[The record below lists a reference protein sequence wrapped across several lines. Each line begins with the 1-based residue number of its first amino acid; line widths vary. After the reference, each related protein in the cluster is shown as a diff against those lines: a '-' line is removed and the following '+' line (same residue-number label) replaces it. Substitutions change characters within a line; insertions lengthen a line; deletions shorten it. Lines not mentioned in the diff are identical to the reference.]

1 MTKFIKF
8 TNGIINTAFIRHV
21 EIDKPA
27 KKFIIH
33 LNSSHNSGLFFLGT
47 GYFCNEF
54 NRVLIS
60 NEKYPEG
67 VFRMINLHGSLS
79 LNKFRQLLAKYQ

>member
-8 TNGIINTAFIRHV
+8 TNGIINTAFIRNI
-21 EIDKPA
+21 EIDKPG

-33 LNSSHNSGLFFLGT
+33 LNSSYNSGLFFLGT

-67 VFRMINLHGSLS
+67 YASVEKWIQSINCVS
-79 LNKFRQLLAKYQ
+79 ND